1 MKFEVNPSADAPNLR
16 VGDAGGADD
25 SAIALDVSAALTDT
39 DGSKNLATMAC
50 VSSGASLSAGTDA
63 DVFVESAGSDIA
75 TGDKGADTF
84 LMLEASGQNIYRGGS
99 GVWTDV
105 IDIQGA
111 NGADPG
117 SGWSFVLTD
126 GSVIFQSVDGT
137 TLYFSEVEGLNWWRV
152 PAAGSR
158 SGEIQFEQVD
168 GVGAGDLQPVGVRQ
182 FSALEPRR
190 CFGERLERVVDR
202 EQDAPNTH
210 LGERAAER

>member
-39 DGSKNLATMAC
+39 DGSKNLATMAG
-50 VSSGASLSAGTDA
+50 VSSGGSFSAGTDA

-111 NGADPG
+111 NGVDPG

-126 GSVIFQSVDGT
+126 GSVNF
-137 TLYFSEVEGLNWWRV
+137 
-152 PAAGSR
+152 
-158 SGEIQFEQVD
+158 
-168 GVGAGDLQPVGVRQ
+168 
-182 FSALEPRR
+182 
-190 CFGERLERVVDR
+190 
-202 EQDAPNTH
+202 
-210 LGERAAER
+210 